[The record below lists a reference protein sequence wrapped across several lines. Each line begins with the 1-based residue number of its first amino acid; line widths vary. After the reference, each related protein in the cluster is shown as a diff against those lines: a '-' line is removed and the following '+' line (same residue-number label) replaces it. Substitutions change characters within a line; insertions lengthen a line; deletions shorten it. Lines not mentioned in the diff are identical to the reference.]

1 MILSALAALAI
12 LFCILI
18 WLGQRRRAQS
28 VEHRLAKVSRA
39 VLHNFL
45 IPDGNEG
52 EILIEYALL
61 TRRGVLVLDLKD
73 VSGHVFGSDSMQ
85 DWTVISGDRRYTFSN
100 PQPGLYDRITAVK
113 RLLPD
118 LPVGGYVVF
127 SSRANFSKGQ
137 PADVILM
144 KNLCDSLGKEKY
156 RKKTQ
161 AGDDYMVHWDRL
173 RQEAVT
179 AGLDRLLRA

>member
-18 WLGQRRRAQS
+18 WLRQRRKAQS
-28 VEHRLAKVSRA
+28 AEHQLAKVSRA
-39 VLHNFL
+39 ILHNFL

-52 EILIEYALL
+52 EILVEYALL
-61 TRRGVLVLDLKD
+61 TRRGILVLDFKD

-100 PQPGLYDRITAVK
+100 PQSGLYDRITAVK

-137 PADVILM
+137 PANVILL
-144 KNLCDSLGKEKY
+144 KNLCESLGKEK
-156 RKKTQ
+156 RRNKGQ
-161 AGDDYMVHWDRL
+161 PGDDYMAHWDRL